1 MNAWLCHSDDG
12 ASPRTMFYN
21 VSLKIVKVNVAVL
34 STRSQ
39 LSKETRYSGG
49 GVGAGKWD
57 LLRSNSFVK
66 SFACILKTDFLSL

>member
-1 MNAWLCHSDDG
+1 
-12 ASPRTMFYN
+12 MFYN
-21 VSLKIVKVNVAVL
+21 VSLKIVKVNLAVL

-49 GVGAGKWD
+49 GVGTGRWD
-57 LLRSNSFVK
+57 LLHSNSFVK